1 MAIKEKD
8 ITICGH
14 GSGRPS
20 LKNLEVYL
28 GYRYG
33 QQATNGKRKG
43 LVKVMRLRTMDEAG
57 RQCFREAYK
66 RILGRNVYSQP
77 LRAYVYDKYKDGK
90 YYSDCSSSGMAAMQQ
105 AGYPVTL
112 LNTAGIYQSKFFE
125 EVPVQISAGHVLNP
139 EVLRVGDALLF
150 VGSDPSRPLQIGHV
164 EYVYEMPRTKPE
176 YTIGWHKDDR
186 GWWYADTT
194 SNYYRSCWQVI
205 NHHWYYFDDEGYI
218 LTGYHEVS
226 REMYFFMP
234 EGNLE
239 GACCRTDERGV
250 ITPWKV

>member
-1 MAIKEKD
+1 MKIQEKD

-20 LKNLEVYL
+20 LKNMEVYL

-33 QQATNGKRKG
+33 QQAANGKRKG
-43 LVKVMRLRTMDEAG
+43 LVKVMRLKTMDEAG
-57 RQCFREAYK
+57 RQRFREAYK

-164 EYVYEMPRTKPE
+164 EYVYEMPEAKKKYVP
-176 YTIGWHKDDR
+176 GWHLDDR
-186 GWWYADTT
+186 GWWFADTEQ
-194 SNYYRSCWQVI
+194 SYLKSCWRLI
-205 NHHWYYFDDEGYI
+205 NHHWYYFGADGYI
-218 LTGYHEVS
+218 LTGVQKIDGKLYYLMETGKL
-226 REMYFFMP
+226 M
-234 EGNLE
+234 
-239 GACCRTDERGV
+239 GALCRTDESGALIV
-250 ITPWKV
+250 WEV